1 MLSFSVSGLSARSAV
16 FIIALIMTACTIAPQ
31 RPSQRSG
38 QSAEP
43 DSAMLAMV
51 EMNQQLAEAADRELL
66 SYMRNHPGRWFEQ
79 EDGSWCEPDTI
90 PLNYAYSPT
99 RPIRLHLITRD
110 LNGNL
115 LSDVQGEYQLGKCQL
130 PQAVEN
136 YITIH
141 YPQSTIHFK
150 VLAPYY
156 VAYGSRGMETIPPYT
171 NVMIEVKVQ

>member
-1 MLSFSVSGLSARSAV
+1 MLSFSVNGLSVIAV
-16 FIIALIMTACTIAPQ
+16 FVIALAMSACSSQAPQ
-31 RPSQRSG
+31 HPSQRSG

-43 DSAMLAMV
+43 DSATLAMV
-51 EMNQQLAEAADRELL
+51 EMNQQLAAAADRELM

-99 RPIRLHLITRD
+99 RPIHLHLITRD
-110 LNGNL
+110 LNDQL

-150 VLAPYY
+150 ALAPYY
-156 VAYGSRGMETIPPYT
+156 VAYGSQGTENIPPYT
-171 NVMIEVKVQ
+171 NVVIEVKVQ